1 MANGRLIQGPHLLWV
16 GSNGRK
22 TYGITVESTQE
33 RSEVE
38 QKGYQ
43 RRWNEND
50 HSILTKDFGTFLGMT
65 AEEVEAMRAEIR
77 RLVAEQA

>member
-1 MANGRLIQGPHLLWV
+1 MAKGKLIQGPHLLWV

-22 TYGITVESTQE
+22 TYGITVESTFE

-50 HSILTKDFGTFLGMT
+50 YSILKNDIGEFLGLT
-65 AEEVEAMRAEIR
+65 IEETETLRAEIR
-77 RLVAEQA
+77 RLVEAQE